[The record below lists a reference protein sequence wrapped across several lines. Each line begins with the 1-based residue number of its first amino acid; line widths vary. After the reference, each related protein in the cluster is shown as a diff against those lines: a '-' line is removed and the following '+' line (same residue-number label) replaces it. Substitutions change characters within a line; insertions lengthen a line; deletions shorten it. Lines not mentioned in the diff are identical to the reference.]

1 MSGGARTFL
10 VHTWLWSSFWLV
22 AIDSV
27 LHTAATVMRKASGRI
42 VGLHLSDSIQVSP
55 VRLVP
60 CPAGREVNAAEG
72 SHGSVI
78 QLTSAAPQ
86 LSLSSATYF
95 IRGREGTSR
104 ESAVLAEQIVGPP
117 PKKNSTCLQCRTSST
132 VTGVTMCLNVRASQ
146 CFEKFN
152 NIVLNKGQGVGVFF
166 SSFLA
171 EKKPALELETVSA
184 SLRLAA

>member
-1 MSGGARTFL
+1 
-10 VHTWLWSSFWLV
+10 
-22 AIDSV
+22 
-27 LHTAATVMRKASGRI
+27 MRKVSGRI

-78 QLTSAAPQ
+78 QLTSAGPQ

-104 ESAVLAEQIVGPP
+104 ESAVLAEQIVGPRPQPPRP

-152 NIVLNKGQGVGVFF
+152 NIVLNKGQGVFF
-166 SSFLA
+166 FFLPFWL
-171 EKKPALELETVSA
+171 KK
-184 SLRLAA
+184 SLSWN

>member
-60 CPAGREVNAAEG
+60 CPAGREVNVAEG

-104 ESAVLAEQIVGPP
+104 ESAVLAEQIVGPRPQP
-117 PKKNSTCLQCRTSST
+117 PPQKRIPRVCSAGQAALWQVSQCVWMYERVSVLKNSITL
-132 VTGVTMCLNVRASQ
+132 
-146 CFEKFN
+146 F
-152 NIVLNKGQGVGVFF
+152 
-166 SSFLA
+166 
-171 EKKPALELETVSA
+171 
-184 SLRLAA
+184 